1 MAVNAHRHRRTTKD
15 VDFLVSVAGL
25 AHPRHAVARGHFHQS
40 PGRRRRFIEPAT
52 NVSFDI
58 LFSGNFRGN
67 GKPGPIAY
75 PDPST
80 VGLLIEDLLVVDLP
94 NLVQLNLVAGRYQDF
109 ADVVNLIRENQLAE
123 DFSIKLHE
131 SIRADYLECLEEM
144 RCNEEYERRQ
154 DENARD

>member
-1 MAVNAHRHRRTTKD
+1 M
-15 VDFLVSVAGL
+15 
-25 AHPRHAVARGHFHQS
+25 
-40 PGRRRRFIEPAT
+40 
-52 NVSFDI
+52 SFDI